1 MFKIL
6 KNLIK
11 PVATLEDILIKAA
24 KENLELVLKVQIEQN
39 VYQYI
44 PLNNKDICYV
54 KKQIGEYFDKD
65 FYYYV
70 IERCLILEQI

>member
-6 KNLIK
+6 KNLIT

-24 KENLELVLKVQIEQN
+24 EENLELVLRVQMTQD

-54 KKQIGEYFDKD
+54 RKQMGEYLDKD

-70 IERCLILEQI
+70 IEKCLILEQI

>member
-11 PVATLEDILIKAA
+11 PITTLEDSLIKSAE
-24 KENLELVLKVQIEQN
+24 ENLELVIKVQMAQN

-44 PLNNKDICYV
+44 PLSNKDICNV
-54 KKQIGEYFDKD
+54 RKQMGEYLDKR